1 MSTPHSRDPLAVD
14 HVRLTRCAD
23 ALILSRQ
30 HGDSTQQFDAR
41 TKDFTLTELN
51 AASDFLRRIGLLDAF
66 KAKLKG
72 GL

>member
-1 MSTPHSRDPLAVD
+1 MSTPSPRDPLDVD
-14 HVRLTRCAD
+14 PRRLTSCAD

-30 HGDSTQQFDAR
+30 HGDSTSQFDAR

-51 AASDFLRRIGLLDAF
+51 AAMAFLARLGIVDRS
-66 KAKLKG
+66 KLKG